1 VNAPNVARP
10 RDLREALGVA
20 FVHRDRTRWRAGKSR
35 FLGVDY
41 TRDDP
46 AGGVLVDVA
55 DIIDFRDIRAD
66 RHGLRI
72 GAFADPEAIG
82 REPLVRQILGGEL
95 FAPEVARFRLAAL
108 GAQLEILGIGTTR
121 KARLEDALGPNAVRP
136 LAESEIPLAVELR
149 SAGAPTVTFG
159 DRRIRRDDGAATFD
173 LRVFVALDLVGV
185 HRIGSATV
193 AYCLDGEAP
202 VQLQAVEAALRG
214 AMIAKGTFSNAARHA
229 ADAFR
234 SDDVKANTLRRTIIP
249 LVLSAL
255 KDAYTASRATRP

>member
-1 VNAPNVARP
+1 MDAKNVARP
-10 RDLREALGVA
+10 RDLRESLGVA

-41 TRDDP
+41 TREDH
-46 AGGVLVDVA
+46 AGGMLVDVG
-55 DIIDFRDIRAD
+55 DVIDFRDIHAD

-72 GAFADPEAIG
+72 GAFAEPEAIG
-82 REPLVRQILGGEL
+82 NEPLVRQTLGGTL

-108 GAQLEILGIGTTR
+108 GAQLVIAGIGSTR
-121 KARLEDALGPNAVRP
+121 KARLDEVLGPNATRP

-149 SAGAPTVTFG
+149 TGSSHVTFG
-159 DRRIRRDDGAATFD
+159 DRRIRRRDGAATFE
-173 LRVFVALDLVGV
+173 LRVFVALNLIGV

-193 AYCLDGEAP
+193 AYCVDGEEP
-202 VQLQAVEAALRG
+202 VSLQAVDAALRD

-234 SDDVKANTLRRTIIP
+234 SDDVKSNTLRRTIIP

-255 KDAYTASRATRP
+255 KDAYTASRASRA